1 MHSALPAVLLFSIDA
16 VFFSLRVR
24 AQDVPMAMA
33 GSAGSHP
40 AFPERQCGGQG
51 QTDTE
56 RT

>member
-1 MHSALPAVLLFSIDA
+1 MHLLCIDTVL
-16 VFFSLRVR
+16 FSLRVR

-40 AFPERQCGGQG
+40 TGPERQCGGQG
-51 QTDTE
+51 QTDPE